1 LARAAILATHGT
13 PLEVAMALPER
24 RRPLLLL
31 GLAFALVLA
40 GCGSSGDA
48 GDAGGGQLEH
58 AGGAHDM
65 EAAAVEPIEL
75 PAGARAPRLTLTA
88 TPDAMGGFNLRVGMA
103 NFRLAPEHTGGRPVA
118 GEGHLHLYVDG
129 AKHTRLYGRWFYLD
143 GLANGAHAL
152 RVEAVANNHAPYH
165 HGGEPVFA
173 TAAVDTG

>member
-31 GLAFALVLA
+31 GLAFASVLVLA
-40 GCGSSGDA
+40 GCGSSGD
-48 GDAGGGQLEH
+48 DHLEH
-58 AGGAHDM
+58 AGAPHDM
-65 EAAAVEPIEL
+65 ESAAVEPIEL
-75 PAGARAPRLTLTA
+75 PAGAKAPRLTLTA
-88 TPDAMGGFNLRVGMA
+88 TPDAMGGFNLRVRMA

-129 AKHTRLYGRWFYLD
+129 AKHTRLYGSWFYLD
-143 GLANGAHAL
+143 GLAPGAHAL

-173 TAAVDTG
+173 TAAVETG